1 MTICEFDKAAW
12 QFSTGRK
19 FVKYL
24 AVQLRYGIISLLKGR
39 GTLWTKK
46 EGRMMKF
53 EEKTGIIDLEKLA
66 SESETMTNVN
76 GGNCRN
82 SISCY
87 IKTRITK

>member
-1 MTICEFDKAAW
+1 MKNAWHEVKIWYNIFAEESRDALDKKME
-12 QFSTGRK
+12 G
-19 FVKYL
+19 
-24 AVQLRYGIISLLKGR
+24 
-39 GTLWTKK
+39 K
-46 EGRMMKF
+46 EMKF